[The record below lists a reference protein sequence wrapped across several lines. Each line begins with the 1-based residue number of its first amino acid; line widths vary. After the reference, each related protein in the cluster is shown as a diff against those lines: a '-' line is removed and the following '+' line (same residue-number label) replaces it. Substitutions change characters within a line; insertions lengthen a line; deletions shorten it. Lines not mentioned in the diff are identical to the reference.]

1 MQMQH
6 PDSKEPIE
14 VHPSQIDNMK
24 ARGFVEVKT
33 VKPQEKK

>member
-14 VHPSQIDNMK
+14 VHPAQVHNMK
-24 ARGFVEVKT
+24 NRGYVEVKP
-33 VKPQEKK
+33 VKEVKK